1 MDITFKT
8 ENHTLNVR
16 AAAIIIHNNKV
27 LMHRNVNES
36 YHALLGGRVELGES
50 STDTVKREVME
61 ELGKEVEITG
71 YCCTIE
77 NFFNFRNSEYHEIM
91 FVHFAEFTN
100 EDDKKIEET
109 IKNIEGREDLE
120 YRWLDLDKIKEYEVR
135 PEAMKKVLADRIFP
149 VHVVNDDRK

>member
-27 LMHRNVNES
+27 LMHRSINES

>member
-1 MDITFKT
+1 MDITFKN
-8 ENHTLNVR
+8 ENHILNVR

-27 LMHRNVNES
+27 LMHRSINES

-135 PEAMKKVLADRIFP
+135 PEAMKKVLADKIFP

>member
-27 LMHRNVNES
+27 LMHRSINES

-135 PEAMKKVLADRIFP
+135 PEAMKKVLADKIFP

>member
-1 MDITFKT
+1 MDITVKM

-16 AAAIIIHNNKV
+16 AAGIIIHNNKV

-50 STDTVKREVME
+50 SEDTVKREILE

-77 NFFNFRNSEYHEIM
+77 NFFNFRGSEYHEIM
-91 FVHFAEFTN
+91 FVHFAEFVDD
-100 EDDKKIEET
+100 EDKKIEET
-109 IKNIEGREDLE
+109 LKNIEGREELE
-120 YRWLDLDKIKEYEVR
+120 YRWLDLDKINEYEIR
-135 PEAMKKVLADRIFP
+135 PDIMRKVLSDNVFP
-149 VHVVNDDRK
+149 VHVVNDDR

>member
-27 LMHRNVNES
+27 LMHRSINES

-100 EDDKKIEET
+100 ENDKKIEET

-135 PEAMKKVLADRIFP
+135 PEAMKKVLADKIFP

>member
-27 LMHRNVNES
+27 LMHRSTNEI

-50 STDTVKREVME
+50 SADTVKREVME
-61 ELGKEVEITG
+61 ELGKKVEITG

-109 IKNIEGREDLE
+109 IKNIEGRENLE
-120 YRWLDLDKIKEYEVR
+120 YRWLDLDKIQEYEIR
-135 PEAMKKVLADRIFP
+135 PEVMKKVLSDKVFP
-149 VHVVNDDRK
+149 VHVVNDDR

>member
-1 MDITFKT
+1 MDITVKM

-16 AAAIIIHNNKV
+16 AAGIIIHNNKV

-50 STDTVKREVME
+50 SEDTVKREILE

-77 NFFNFRNSEYHEIM
+77 NFFNFRGSEYHEIM
-91 FVHFAEFTN
+91 FVHFAEFVDD
-100 EDDKKIEET
+100 EDKKIEET
-109 IKNIEGREDLE
+109 LKNIEGREELE
-120 YRWLDLDKIKEYEVR
+120 YRWLDLDKINEYEIR
-135 PEAMKKVLADRIFP
+135 PDIMRKVLSDKVFP
-149 VHVVNDDRK
+149 VHVVNDDR

>member
-1 MDITFKT
+1 MDITVKM

-16 AAAIIIHNNKV
+16 AAGIIIHNNKV

-50 STDTVKREVME
+50 SEDTVKREILE

-77 NFFNFRNSEYHEIM
+77 NFFNFRDSEYHEIM
-91 FVHFAEFTN
+91 FVHFAEFID

-109 IKNIEGREDLE
+109 LKNIEGREELE
-120 YRWLDLDKIKEYEVR
+120 YRWLDLDKITEYEIR
-135 PEAMKKVLADRIFP
+135 PDVMRKVLSDGVFP
-149 VHVVNDDRK
+149 VHVVNDDR